1 MRWIVLGL
9 VAGSAAIAALTRRVR
24 NRSRQLDVGT
34 VSHDWLANHRA
45 DRFQ

>member
-1 MRWIVLGL
+1 MRWIVMTL
-9 VAGSAAIAALTRRVR
+9 VAGGAAIAAFTRRVR
-24 NRSRQLDVGT
+24 NRSRQLDVGA